1 MPPLNGHAVKILEDA
16 LGRSPN
22 KVICIEINNS
32 IYQLSREGRWF
43 KFSLLTKKHTVKRS
57 TIFQTI
63 TEIYNLAMHGQTWH
77 IAEIFKISN
86 ALFHQEGVFNVI
98 FSLFHL
104 VLPYK
109 SLRNYATFELSI
121 PR

>member
-1 MPPLNGHAVKILEDA
+1 LNNDKLVKPMPPLNGPAVKVLEDA

-22 KVICIEINNS
+22 KIIRIEINNT

-63 TEIYNLAMHGQTWH
+63 TEIYNLVIHGQCWR
-77 IAEIFKISN
+77 IAENF
-86 ALFHQEGVFNVI
+86 
-98 FSLFHL
+98 
-104 VLPYK
+104 
-109 SLRNYATFELSI
+109 
-121 PR
+121 